1 MLVFIGIL
9 LATSVSGFWLI
20 VKARRDIISRQ
31 DGQRLALAKSA
42 AGFVEEMMMQSLI
55 QQQSLIVKYR
65 GDLLSAEGDQAT
77 QVLRTFAEES
87 TLLSSEALLIRNGVV
102 IGSWPENPEVLGSDL
117 SGYEHVRLATET
129 KGSVVSGA
137 LESEIFFGQTMVGI
151 ASPVMNEAREIG
163 AVLATGAI
171 VEDSAIERFISAVDA
186 GPSGFALVFDQEGNP
201 ISDLQ
206 MQDSDQ
212 VSAGGRD
219 PGMDLARKG
228 DPGLS
233 RYRDS
238 EGVETI
244 AAFAPIDAT
253 RGWSVMVRQELEEY
267 ERAVAGGT
275 GKILAVLILMIAL
288 TAAAA
293 LVAMRLYQASSRH
306 DTEIRQS
313 ERRIAAIHQITQALT
328 RSTSTLEILDTVFAE
343 AKEVFQADVALVALR
358 RDDGDSVKGF
368 AATGIDEKVWKGFS
382 FDPASESSSGAEA
395 MRTQE
400 VVQVSD
406 FAASEFRSG
415 PLSQDIGMVSA
426 LTAPLVFDGVAQGV
440 LTLGYLYNQKT
451 FSEDELKV
459 VRVLADETALAL
471 GRSRFIEKLEGL
483 DRDKDEFLSM
493 VSHELRGP
501 LTVIKG
507 WISMILEGAFGDL
520 EEKQRDYLTIS
531 QNNVERMFTLVE
543 DLLTVSR
550 AESGHLDIIPEELSL
565 GRLVEDMATGIAPI
579 AEEREIAL
587 NVEVGADP
595 PLIQA
600 DPMRIEQVI
609 SNLISNALKFTPP
622 GGTVSIRIGAKDGGV
637 ITEISDTG
645 TGIPASEQ
653 DRLFQK
659 FFRASSSRGKVPGT
673 GLGLAISR
681 AIAEGH
687 GGRVGVTSVEG
698 QGSTFWLWLPG
709 PDSQKQENPVDS
721 DMQPSEGEPANE

>member
-1 MLVFIGIL
+1 MLVFIAVL
-9 LATSVSGFWLI
+9 LASSVSSVWLI

-31 DGQRLALAKSA
+31 DGERLALVKSV
-42 AGFVEEMMMQSLI
+42 AGSVEEWMRQSLI

-65 GDLLSAEGDQAT
+65 GDLLSAEGDQTT
-77 QVLRTFAEES
+77 QVLRTLTEES

-102 IGSWPENPEVLGSDL
+102 IGSWPENPEALGSDL
-117 SGYEHVRLATET
+117 SSYEHVRLAMET

-151 ASPVMNEAREIG
+151 ASPVMNEAREIDT
-163 AVLATGAI
+163 VLAAGTI

-186 GPSGFALVFDQEGNP
+186 GPSGFALVVDQEGNP

-206 MQDSDQ
+206 ST
-212 VSAGGRD
+212 GGRD
-219 PGMDLARKG
+219 PGVDLARKG

-238 EGVETI
+238 EAVETI
-244 AAFAPIDAT
+244 AAFAPIDST
-253 RGWSVMVRQELEEY
+253 RGWSVIVRQDLEEY
-267 ERAVAGGT
+267 ERAVGGGT
-275 GKILAVLILMIAL
+275 GKILAVVILMISL
-288 TAAAA
+288 TAAVG
-293 LVAMRLYQASSRH
+293 LVAMRLYQTSSRH
-306 DTEIRQS
+306 DIEIRQR
-313 ERRIAAIHQITQALT
+313 ERRLAAIHQITQALT

-343 AKEVFQADVALVALR
+343 AKEVFQADIGLVALR
-358 RDDGDSVKGF
+358 QDDGDSVKGF

-382 FDPASESSSGAEA
+382 FDLASESSSGAEA

-406 FAASEFRSG
+406 FAVSEFRGG
-415 PLSQDIGMVSA
+415 PLSKDIGMVSA
-426 LTAPLVFDGVAQGV
+426 LTAPLVFDGMAQGV

-459 VRVLADETALAL
+459 VRVLADETALAM

-483 DRDKDEFLSM
+483 DRDKDEFVSM

-550 AESGHLDIIPEELSL
+550 AESGHLDIIPEELSF
-565 GRLVEDMATGIAPI
+565 GRLVEDMAAGIAPI
-579 AEEREIAL
+579 AQEREITL
-587 NVEVGADP
+587 NVTVDP
-595 PLIQA
+595 DLPRIQA

-622 GGTVSIRIGAKDGGV
+622 DGTVSIRMGAKDGGV

-673 GLGLAISR
+673 GLGLAISK

-698 QGSTFWLWLPG
+698 SGSTFWLWLPG
-709 PDSQKQENPVDS
+709 PDSQRQENPVDS